1 MAEKLQQGD
10 RFPQLTLKL
19 VGGGTISIP
28 NEAPSRYTAVLF
40 YRGHW

>member
-10 RFPQLTLKL
+10 RFPSVSLQL
-19 VGGGTISIP
+19 VEGGSLEIP
-28 NEAPSRYTAVLF
+28 SEVTSRYAVVLF

>member
-10 RFPQLTLKL
+10 RFPSVSLRLVEGGSLQIPGDLT
-19 VGGGTISIP
+19 
-28 NEAPSRYTAVLF
+28 SRYTAVLF